1 MFLFTALLIFTVAGA
16 LWPRVGARRLLV
28 KVAALMLFLYCWA
41 PASML
46 IVRAVQSPYSRQ
58 PPTDKQAGAIVVLAG
73 AVHDPFPPL
82 PLPLLGDSTY
92 ERCRYAAWL
101 YHEWHSLPLV
111 LSGGSL
117 HSDQLWS
124 YADVMRDFLL
134 RYGVP
139 ESQLIIENRSRSTD
153 ENARYTVE
161 ILRQKAIRKIVLVT
175 DAVHMRRAQ
184 KTFEK
189 LGLTVIPAPC
199 GFRPVYEFGWE
210 DALPSWQAIRWNE
223 DVLHEGVG
231 LFWYWLRGRI

>member
-1 MFLFTALLIFTVAGA
+1 
-16 LWPRVGARRLLV
+16 
-28 KVAALMLFLYCWA
+28 MLFLFCWM
-41 PASML
+41 PVSML

-82 PLPLLGDSTY
+82 PFPLLGDSTY

-101 YHEWHSLPLV
+101 YHEWHPLPLV
-111 LSGGSL
+111 LSGGFPRRDQGW
-117 HSDQLWS
+117 SD
-124 YADVMRDFLL
+124 AEVMRDFLL

-139 ESQLIIENRSRSTD
+139 ESQLIIENRSRSTA
-153 ENARYTVE
+153 ENARYVAE
-161 ILRQKAIRKIVLVT
+161 ILRQKAIQKIVLVT

-199 GFRPVYEFGWE
+199 GFRPVYAFDLKDTLPRWE
-210 DALPSWQAIRWNE
+210 AIMWNE
-223 DVLHEGVG
+223 DVLHEVVG
-231 LFWYWLRGRI
+231 LVWYWASGRI